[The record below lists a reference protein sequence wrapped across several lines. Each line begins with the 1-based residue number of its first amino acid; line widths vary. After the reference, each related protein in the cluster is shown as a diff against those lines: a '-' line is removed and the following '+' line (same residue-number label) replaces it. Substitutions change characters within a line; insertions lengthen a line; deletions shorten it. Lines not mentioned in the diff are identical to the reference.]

1 MALDIGA
8 AFTRGLADVGSAL
21 TNREARMYTRARRQE
36 LETEQNR
43 LAGENLN
50 NQLILSGVATPN
62 EQGGLDMNLAA
73 LHNLSTDAWSRF
85 ANGAGR
91 LSAFY
96 DAEGN
101 EVRGTFN
108 TKPKEI
114 TLENGE
120 KGFILEITTPDGEI
134 KPVTTNRSAA
144 DDDVMVLSQS
154 DLENVY
160 SGIFMN
166 NLNNGI
172 SGAAAGV
179 WQNEFNFDNPRG
191 QTQATLGELLSDQE
205 LLTDQ
210 VYEGL
215 SELNAAL
222 TGLSPTAGTQDTGLV
237 SQDLSQR
244 PSPRGVA
251 EPSTP
256 PSAEDQRLLASERR
270 MQDLESTPDRTQSAI
285 ERAGSPEERA
295 LLEERARLENLLGGD
310 PNSGWY
316 ESTQT
321 RIDQI
326 DRELED
332 VRAGRTP
339 AGTREELLQEKARLE
354 SLVAGDPR
362 SGTARRARAALED
375 VNQQLSA
382 LGPDTTEPVTPSNV
396 LTTQIPNDIQG
407 ARDWFANPDNQAA
420 LDQLPPEEV
429 AEVRNLL
436 QRLEVNNQAQLIAAV
451 QQGNIAP
458 DEFRKAARLIA
469 WSVVDADGRRN
480 PATSSQIYSN
490 LLNEVETGLPGVS
503 RFDERQ
509 QSLAEANFGLSRQ
522 RFAFEM
528 EKYLTERREQLDPG
542 LFDLLGTAYTS
553 QEDGTPG
560 WNIDDVFVNKLSN
573 YSILL
578 KEKLQQPG
586 GVSDA
591 SLDLF
596 DKGLAGVLL
605 KRGEEEGS
613 IWEAGI
619 VDWIRRVAAAPLEGD
634 DASLGNIA
642 DRMRIEYTNGEPSGV
657 VFLQTNGVQA
667 EERLD
672 WDDFTRQVND
682 NDLIEYIKVR
692 FPRFE

>member
-50 NQLILSGVATPN
+50 NQLILSGAATPN

-85 ANGAGR
+85 TNGAGR

-120 KGFILEITTPDGEI
+120 KGFVLEITTPDGEV

-144 DDDVMVLSQS
+144 DDDVMFLSQS
-154 DLENVY
+154 DLENLY

-179 WQNEFNFDNPRG
+179 WQNDFNFDNPRG

-222 TGLSPTAGTQDTGLV
+222 TSLSPTAGTQDTGLV
-237 SQDLSQR
+237 SQDLSQPR
-244 PSPRGVA
+244 PVTDSEGDVLSSEEVINRAVGIRRQIATLRRRTEGLSPEDPRRKTA
-251 EPSTP
+251 E
-256 PSAEDQRLLASERR
+256 AQIA
-270 MQDLESTPDRTQSAI
+270 QLESQLEDSRPDSTD
-285 ERAGSPEERA
+285 EE
-295 LLEERARLENLLGGD
+295 LARLDAE
-310 PNSGWY
+310 
-316 ESTQT
+316 
-321 RIDQI
+321 
-326 DRELED
+326 
-332 VRAGRTP
+332 RT
-339 AGTREELLQEKARLE
+339 RLE
-354 SLVAGDPR
+354 SMRQTPGVTERIDEIDAQI
-362 SGTARRARAALED
+362 TAA
-375 VNQQLSA
+375 QT
-382 LGPDTTEPVTPSNV
+382 PPVTPSNV

-420 LDQLPPEEV
+420 LDRLPPEEV

-436 QRLEVNNQAQLIAAV
+436 QRLEINNQAQLVAAA

-528 EKYLTERREQLDPG
+528 EKYLTERREELDPG
-542 LFDLLGTAYTS
+542 LFDLLGTAYIS

-560 WNIDDVFVNKLSN
+560 WNIDDVFINKLSN

-578 KEKLQQPG
+578 RPKLKQPG

-605 KRGEEEGS
+605 KRAEEEGS
-613 IWEAGI
+613 IWETG
-619 VDWIRRVAAAPLEGD
+619 VVEWIRQVAAAPLEGD

-642 DRMRIEYTNGEPSGV
+642 DRMRIEYTNDQPSGV
-657 VFLQTNGVQA
+657 VFLQPNGVQA

-682 NDLIEYIKVR
+682 NDLILYIQER